1 MKLRFQFKQVGGV
14 AQMVE
19 RSLSMRE
26 VPGSIPGASNS
37 KLFVLWNLKII
48 IEAVFAEHHFHCK
61 DNFLSNSICVD
72 EMYIRPFGI
81 FKDATNHWS
90 SGQKHPTDQYPK
102 RI

>member
-1 MKLRFQFKQVGGV
+1 
-14 AQMVE
+14 MVE

-61 DNFLSNSICVD
+61 VNFLSNSICMD
-72 EMYIRPFGI
+72 EIYPNTLSVENIHCGVNFLPNSICLRMWRKYIRTRGL
-81 FKDATNHWS
+81 
-90 SGQKHPTDQYPK
+90 
-102 RI
+102 